1 MSAEKCLRIYL
12 NPSSEADSFCFLPLL
27 NIFDSTTLC
36 TDMSLYICDVCC
48 VNWKVLVD
56 ESGFLKQHAVYPVQ
70 PVAEGQ
76 GPEPLSTWLSSS
88 AAGCLLLF
96 SFSKRLNAFTK
107 TQRDSVLISRSLIT
121 QCSIFPGLIAGR
133 LLYFRFR
140 ASVSSTLICNFSTK
154 VENTEMFTIFLRC
167 LETTNMSQ
175 CFLFLC
181 FCFEW
186 QKYSH
191 SG

>member
-12 NPSSEADSFCFLPLL
+12 NPSSEAESFCFLPLL

-36 TDMSLYICDVCC
+36 TDMSFYICDVCC

-76 GPEPLSTWLSSS
+76 GPAPLSTWLSSS

-107 TQRDSVLISRSLIT
+107 
-121 QCSIFPGLIAGR
+121 
-133 LLYFRFR
+133 
-140 ASVSSTLICNFSTK
+140 
-154 VENTEMFTIFLRC
+154 NTEGFGFDIPLLDHPM
-167 LETTNMSQ
+167 Q
-175 CFLFLC
+175 
-181 FCFEW
+181 
-186 QKYSH
+186 YSLDSLQEGCCILGFWH
-191 SG
+191 QFHRLSFVTLVPK